1 MRTRKG
7 LVALIIFTIMFI
19 GAWQADNLNNRYIQ
33 MYNLD
38 EEHEHMGILEAPQQV
53 EPMEPFRPR
62 EYIKI
67 R

>member
-1 MRTRKG
+1 MRLRKG
-7 LVALIIFTIMFI
+7 LVALSIFTILFI
-19 GAWQADNLNNRYIQ
+19 AAWQADSYNDRMIQ

-38 EEHEHMGILEAPQQV
+38 EEHENMGILEAPQQIQQL
-53 EPMEPFRPR
+53 EPFRPR

>member
-1 MRTRKG
+1 MRLRKG
-7 LVALIIFTIMFI
+7 LVALAIFTIMFI
-19 GAWQADNLNNRYIQ
+19 GAWQADSLNDRLIQ

-38 EEHEHMGILEAPQQV
+38 EEHENMGILEAPRQV
-53 EPMEPFRPR
+53 ERIEPFRPR